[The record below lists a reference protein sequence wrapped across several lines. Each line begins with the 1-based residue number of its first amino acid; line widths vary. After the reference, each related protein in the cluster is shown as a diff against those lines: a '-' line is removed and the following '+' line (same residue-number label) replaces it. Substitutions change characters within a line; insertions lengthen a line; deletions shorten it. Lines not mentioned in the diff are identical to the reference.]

1 MEMVRARVLAFSIS
15 LAGGAV
21 MVVSPTQLIAQN
33 ADMMQKLME
42 IKQASAANKQALA
55 KLTWQEQ
62 EAISLKGEVKKT
74 TIYQVSIGPDGSQQK
89 VELSSTP
96 AAAPPSG
103 GKFKQRI
110 IAKKKEEYQLY
121 GEQMAALAKQYST
134 PDPQAM
140 QQAYQKGNISIQ
152 LGGGPGVVSLVF
164 KNYLKPGDSM
174 TLMFN
179 HEAKAIQ
186 AINVSTYLSDPSDA
200 MTESV
205 QFAKLPSG
213 VNHVASVQINGV
225 SKQLGVA
232 ITNSN
237 YQPKSM

>member
-1 MEMVRARVLAFSIS
+1 
-15 LAGGAV
+15 
-21 MVVSPTQLIAQN
+21 
-33 ADMMQKLME
+33 
-42 IKQASAANKQALA
+42 
-55 KLTWQEQ
+55 
-62 EAISLKGEVKKT
+62 
-74 TIYQVSIGPDGSQQK
+74 
-89 VELSSTP
+89 
-96 AAAPPSG
+96 
-103 GKFKQRI
+103 
-110 IAKKKEEYQLY
+110 
-121 GEQMAALAKQYST
+121 
-134 PDPQAM
+134 
-140 QQAYQKGNISIQ
+140 
-152 LGGGPGVVSLVF
+152 
-164 KNYLKPGDSM
+164 M
-174 TLMFN
+174 TMMFN